1 MKTVLHKATTRGHAN
16 HGWLKSYH
24 TFSFAN
30 YQDLER
36 MNFGALRVLNDDKVS
51 EGRGFGTHP
60 HKNMEIIS
68 IPLKGDLQHQDNMG
82 NATII
87 KEGDIQVM
95 SAGTGIMHSEYNK
108 NKDKPVEFLQIW
120 IIPNKTNVKPRYDQ
134 ISLKELEKPNSFY
147 QILSPDTN
155 DDGVW
160 IYQDAWFNLGT
171 FTENT
176 TTNYALNKKNNGVY
190 AFVLE
195 GNVSIEGEQLSKR
208 DGVGLWETDNIT
220 INASKNSKVL
230 LMEVPM
236 VI

>member
-171 FTENT
+171 FTEDT

-195 GNVSIEGEQLSKR
+195 GNVGIEGEQLSKR